1 VTDTS
6 IYCGFLTN
14 VLFALQCYS
23 YLQLVRMDAPFTAAT
38 GPTHLL
44 ASRITYSTV
53 LRPLFASI
61 SQVTAYMHCHR
72 NSSSRCLDSPTHHY
86 SQPHSLR
93 HFSTQLN
100 FAVWSLVVHS
110 PRLVSS
116 VTHPTLSNNCPNT
129 H

>member
-6 IYCGFLTN
+6 IYCGFLTK
-14 VLFALQCYS
+14 VLFVLQCYN

-44 ASRITYSTV
+44 ASRITYSAV
-53 LRPLFASI
+53 LRPLFASS
-61 SQVTAYMHCHR
+61 SQVTAYMHCRR
-72 NSSSRCLDSPTHHY
+72 NSCSSCPDLPTHYY

-93 HFSTQLN
+93 NFSTQLSC
-100 FAVWSLVVHS
+100 AVWSLVVHS